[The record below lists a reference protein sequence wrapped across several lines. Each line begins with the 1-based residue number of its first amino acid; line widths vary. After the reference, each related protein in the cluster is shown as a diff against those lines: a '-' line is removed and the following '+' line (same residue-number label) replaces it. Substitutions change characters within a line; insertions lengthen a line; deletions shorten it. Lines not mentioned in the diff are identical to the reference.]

1 LEAGGSRGVL
11 RMPKEFK
18 EFELKC
24 NVLDS
29 AVIPFGS

>member
-1 LEAGGSRGVL
+1 
-11 RMPKEFK
+11 MPKEFK